1 MDILYHKL
9 KDCCSKI
16 GSGATPKGGK
26 SVYTD
31 EGVSLIRS
39 QNVYNLSFSYK
50 GLAHI
55 TDEAAKKLSGV
66 TIQENDVLLNITGD
80 SVARTCVVPNDVLPA
95 RVNQHVAIIRPN
107 KSLDPTFLNYYLAS
121 PAMQGYLLNIAS
133 TGASRNAITKAAIEK
148 LIIPAPK
155 IDEQHK
161 IASLLSSYNNL
172 IENNNKRIKILEQMA
187 ENLYKE
193 WFVRFRFPGHETT
206 PIENGIPKGW
216 ELKHISEIGDVIGG
230 GTPSTEKDEYWNGNI
245 PWLSPADLS
254 DFQGIY
260 IGKGANNI
268 TELGLAKSSAKIMPK
283 DTVLLS
289 SRAPIGYVA
298 LAKNDICTNQGF
310 KSVVCNTQK
319 IKPSYLYLNFKLNRT
334 YLQNFASGATFPEL
348 SGSMVKKIKVLVP
361 SISLL
366 EKFDTLV
373 RPLFEKTD
381 ILLSQNQNLIKQR
394 DLLLPRLMSGK
405 LAV

>member
-1 MDILYHKL
+1 METKTYTLKDISLSICDGVHNTVIDDENGDCLLLSAKNIQNGRIVFDDTDRRINRELCNKL
-9 KDCCSKI
+9 KKRTRLAKNDI
-16 GSGATPKGGK
+16 AITTVGA
-26 SVYTD
+26 
-31 EGVSLIRS
+31 
-39 QNVYNLSFSYK
+39 NV
-50 GLAHI
+50 
-55 TDEAAKKLSGV
+55 
-66 TIQENDVLLNITGD
+66 GD
-80 SVARTCVVPNDVLPA
+80 L
-95 RVNQHVAIIRPN
+95 AIIEEGSENYEFQRSVGLIKANNSVVDPFYLFYLLGT
-107 KSLDPTFLNYYLAS
+107 KSFNYYFHVIATGSAQPCLFLGTLNKVKVRLQSLAT
-121 PAMQGYLLNIAS
+121 Q
-133 TGASRNAITKAAIEK
+133 K
-148 LIIPAPK
+148 
-155 IDEQHK
+155 K
-161 IASLLSSYNNL
+161 IASVLSAYDNL

-361 SISLL
+361 NISLL

-381 ILLSQNQNLIKQR
+381 FLLSQNQNLIKQR